1 MSGAD
6 ALILRGIGK
15 AYGSHTVLADLDL
28 DLQSGE
34 VLALVG
40 ENGAGKSTASAVIAG
55 VTGPTTG
62 QMVWRGRT
70 YAPRS
75 PRDARLA
82 GISLIHQELR
92 LVPHLTIAEN
102 VFIGRLPMRA
112 GRVDRRTMNRLAA
125 EALHHLGLDAAPTT
139 RMGEL
144 TIAAQQQVEIAKAL
158 TSHARVLVLDE
169 PTAALGAEEAT
180 RLFEQIG
187 HLKSQ
192 GVSFIYIS
200 HRLDEIARVADRVA
214 VLRDGRLVASH
225 DTPNVAPALLVE
237 QMVGRPLDRLFP
249 TLAPPGSQSR
259 LEVDRLTSATG
270 AFGDVSFSVKAGEV
284 FGIAGIVGAGR
295 SELVRAIAGADRV
308 ASGTIKVD
316 GLPVKLAH
324 PRDALDRGIGLVPE
338 DRKAEGV
345 ILMHTVADNLTVGNA
360 AAVAPSGWLLPS
372 VVDRFAGAAIARWGI
387 RARAD
392 QPVGQLSGG
401 NQQKVVI
408 ARCLARQPQ
417 VLILDEPTRG
427 IDVGARAAI
436 YEIIA
441 DLARR
446 GVAVV
451 VVSSDLDEVLGL
463 SHRVM
468 VLSRG
473 VNRGVLNRDRASRRD
488 VMTLATM

>member
-1 MSGAD
+1 
-6 ALILRGIGK
+6 
-15 AYGSHTVLADLDL
+15 
-28 DLQSGE
+28 
-34 VLALVG
+34 
-40 ENGAGKSTASAVIAG
+40 
-55 VTGPTTG
+55 
-62 QMVWRGRT
+62 
-70 YAPRS
+70 
-75 PRDARLA
+75 
-82 GISLIHQELR
+82 
-92 LVPHLTIAEN
+92 
-102 VFIGRLPMRA
+102 
-112 GRVDRRTMNRLAA
+112 
-125 EALHHLGLDAAPTT
+125 
-139 RMGEL
+139 L

-187 HLKSQ
+187 QLKSQ

-225 DTPNVAPALLVE
+225 DTAHVAPGLLVE
-237 QMVGRPLDRLFP
+237 EMVGRPLDRLFP
-249 TLAPPGSQSR
+249 TLAPPGSESR
-259 LEVDRLTSATG
+259 LEVERLTSATG
-270 AFGDVSFSVKAGEV
+270 AFVDVSFSVKAGEV

-316 GLPVKLAH
+316 GRPVKFAH
-324 PRDALDRGIGLVPE
+324 PREALDRGIGLVPE

-372 VVDRFAGAAIARWGI
+372 VVDRFARAAIARLGI

-417 VLILDEPTRG
+417 VVILDEPTRG

-446 GVAVV
+446 GVAVI

-468 VLSRG
+468 VLNRG
-473 VNRGVLNRDRASRRD
+473 VNRGVLNRDRASRHD